1 MSWLKAG
8 ITFLVAFILQG
19 SLLNMFSIAG
29 HTPNLLLAF
38 VVILSFLYD
47 KELYGIVFGAV
58 VGLIY
63 DMCYSYI
70 LGPTPIALVV
80 ASICVIAMRYY
91 ANVENTVSMS
101 VVSLI
106 SFIIYYCVNWCLY
119 SIAGYPVG
127 VGYAVQNSIITMLYT
142 LIVNIIVYKVLIK
155 DVVKHHKDRYFI

>member
-47 KELYGIVFGAV
+47 KELYGIIFGAV
-58 VGLIY
+58 VGVLY

-70 LGPTPIALVV
+70 IGPTPIALVV

-106 SFIIYYCVNWCLY
+106 SFIIYYGVNWCLY

-127 VGYAVQNSIITMLYT
+127 FGYAASNTVITMLYT
-142 LIVNIIVYKVLIK
+142 LLVNIIVYKVLIK

>member
-8 ITFLVAFILQG
+8 IAFLVACILQG

-47 KELYGIVFGAV
+47 KELYGIIFGALFGV
-58 VGLIY
+58 LY

-70 LGPTPIALVV
+70 IGPTPIALVV

-106 SFIIYYCVNWCLY
+106 SFIIYYGVNWCLY

-127 VGYAVQNSIITMLYT
+127 FGYAVSNTLITMLYT
-142 LIVNIIVYKVLIK
+142 LVVNIIVYKVLIK

>member
-8 ITFLVAFILQG
+8 ITFFVAFILQG

-58 VGLIY
+58 VGVLY
-63 DMCYSYI
+63 DICYSYI
-70 LGPTPIALVV
+70 IGPTPIALVV
-80 ASICVIAMRYY
+80 VSICVIAMRYY

-106 SFIIYYCVNWCLY
+106 SFIIYYGINWCLY

-127 VGYAVQNSIITMLYT
+127 FGYAVLSTVITMLYT
-142 LIVNIIVYKVLIK
+142 LVVNIIVYKVLIK